1 MQNNPVV
8 LSLARSGVKVRD
20 ISNNEGQIAE
30 SYFNYNPV
38 DVDDILL
45 NPMDLYSGANC
56 SISKVKGVIS
66 PAYINLKALEGVNP
80 GFFDY
85 YFKVQ
90 YWLMAFFSYG
100 KGVSFENRWTLNAE
114 ILMNYPLLV
123 PKYSEQ
129 CKIKKYLDEKCSKI
143 DVVLENL
150 NKMATTLTDER
161 RSLLD
166 GFTLGGAWKSSNATM
181 VEQKIQEIS
190 DSFDEMLKIIED
202 LKTKVDSYVQN
213 TIEADTVNIN
223 GQTG

>member
-1 MQNNPVV
+1 MEW
-8 LSLARSGVKVRD
+8 K
-20 ISNNEGQIAE
+20 
-30 SYFNYNPV
+30 
-38 DVDDILL
+38 L
-45 NPMDLYSGANC
+45 NKFYEPDGFASDGGRN
-56 SISKVKGVIS
+56 VE
-66 PAYINLKALEGVNP
+66 LEI
-80 GFFDY
+80 D
-85 YFKVQ
+85 
-90 YWLMAFFSYG
+90 
-100 KGVSFENRWTLNAE
+100 T
-114 ILMNYPLLV
+114 
-123 PKYSEQ
+123 
-129 CKIKKYLDEKCSKI
+129 